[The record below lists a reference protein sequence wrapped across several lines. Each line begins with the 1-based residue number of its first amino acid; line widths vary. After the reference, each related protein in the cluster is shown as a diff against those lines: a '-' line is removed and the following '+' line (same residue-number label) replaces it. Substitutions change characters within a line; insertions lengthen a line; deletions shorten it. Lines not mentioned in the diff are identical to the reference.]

1 MLNIDKHLQDKN
13 WVQQLLDIAAN
24 KANSFAQLLAVTTT
38 ASDDLSDKTFGQTLA
53 KQYLQSWEQ
62 KLDDGEAKSA
72 YDYSKLA
79 KVVAQNLGDN
89 T

>member
-1 MLNIDKHLQDKN
+1 M
-13 WVQQLLDIAAN
+13 
-24 KANSFAQLLAVTTT
+24 TTT
-38 ASDDLSDKTFGQTLA
+38 ASDDLSDKTFGQPLA